1 MERLIEVRT
10 TLKSEV
16 CLMTKIYPLSDFIEP
31 TTTLDDSL
39 PTYWYE
45 GRCPQSQTLFRLPRT
60 ATSEAIA
67 YGLMQQLAA
76 DNITHHEGKMYG
88 ILIVEQGILKAFSG
102 LLNGRSE
109 VEGWVPP
116 IPRQEDIVLIENE
129 TLIQLENL
137 KQELLYLESL
147 PERLIYKKLQQEWVE
162 RLQQLTY
169 KHQQNKQKRQEQ
181 RQQSLDNLALEE
193 LREQSRREGIEKRKL
208 KQQREQELKPFQ
220 EIIIQAD
227 ERIEQ
232 LKKQRQS
239 LSRQLQEQLYTS
251 YSLTNF
257 LGQSTNLKQ
266 LMTTGLMPTGTGECC
281 APKLLN
287 YAATHNLKPLA
298 MAEFW
303 WGPGQKVS
311 GQFYGACLERCQPL
325 MGFLLSGCSRKEMLD
340 IVYEDDWLLIVNKP
354 TGLLSVPGRYRDNQD
369 SVVSRLGREIKAVHR
384 LDRDTSGLLLLAKDL
399 STYRHLSLQFQART
413 VDKVYEALL
422 AGLVQLESGTI
433 NLPLWGNPDNRPYQT
448 VDWQRGKP
456 SLTHFQVIRKEDNYT
471 RMQFIPTTGRSHQI
485 RVHSASSQGL
495 GIPILG
501 DRLYNTS
508 IPTTSRLYLHARE
521 IAFNHP
527 QLNKRCSFQVVTPF

>member
-1 MERLIEVRT
+1 
-10 TLKSEV
+10 
-16 CLMTKIYPLSDFIEP
+16 MTKIYPLSDFIEP

-116 IPRQEDIVLIENE
+116 IPKQEDIILMENE
-129 TLIQLENL
+129 TLIQLKKM
-137 KQELLYLESL
+137 KQQLLCLESI

-193 LREQSRREGIEKRKL
+193 LREQSRRDGIEKKKL

-220 EIIIQAD
+220 EIITQAD
-227 ERIEQ
+227 KRIEQ

-287 YAATHNLKPLA
+287 YAATHDLKPLA

-303 WGPGQKVS
+303 WGTGQKVS

-340 IVYEDDWLLIVNKP
+340 IIYEDDWLLIVNKP
-354 TGLLSVPGRYRDNQD
+354 AGLLSVPGRYRDNQD

-422 AGLVQLESGTI
+422 AGLVQPESGTI

-456 SLTHFQVIRKEDNYT
+456 SLTHFQVIKKEDNYT
-471 RMQFIPTTGRSHQI
+471 RIQFIPTTGRSHQI

-527 QLNKRCSFQVVTPF
+527 QLNKRCSFQVATPF